1 MPGVG
6 AGIGL
11 ADAITVGL
19 GVGLEVGVAS
29 GVGFTTGETSGVTTV
44 LVGTLALVICRQMN
58 LRLTL
63 VQRNSFP
70 LDRTVLP
77 KVEHLSP
84 AFTAAFAE
92 LIAGSAMAKPSKKV
106 KTMRRANLRKRTFG
120 PETRLFNTF

>member
-11 ADAITVGL
+11 AVARTVGL
-19 GVGLEVGVAS
+19 GVGVAS

-44 LVGTLALVICRQMN
+44 LVGTLALVICRQRN

-70 LDRTVLP
+70 VDRTVLP

-92 LIAGSAMAKPSKKV
+92 LIAGSAM
-106 KTMRRANLRKRTFG
+106 G
-120 PETRLFNTF
+120 

>member
-11 ADAITVGL
+11 AVARTVGL
-19 GVGLEVGVAS
+19 GVGLGVGLEAGVAS

-44 LVGTLALVICRQMN
+44 LVGTLALVICRHTN
-58 LRLTL
+58 FRLTL

-70 LDRTVLP
+70 LNRTVLP

-92 LIAGSAMAKPSKKV
+92 
-106 KTMRRANLRKRTFG
+106 
-120 PETRLFNTF
+120 

>member
-11 ADAITVGL
+11 AVAITVGL

-29 GVGFTTGETSGVTTV
+29 GVGFTTGETPGVATV
-44 LVGTLALVICRQMN
+44 LVGSLALVICRQTN
-58 LRLTL
+58 FRLAL

-70 LDRTVLP
+70 LSRTELP

-92 LIAGSAMAKPSKKV
+92 LVAGSAMVKASKKV
-106 KTMRRANLRKRTFG
+106 KTIRRANLRKKTLG
-120 PETRLFNTF
+120 PETRLFTTF